1 MSTLN
6 TLLEYQEAD
15 KKLLE
20 IEKEVSSSEEYK
32 KYAQARKFMKSAQER
47 LEAYD
52 RRAAELKL
60 LCEELAARSGEITEA
75 IAEYHDLDEM
85 IEDGGD
91 TSYYEKTV
99 RSLSDKLRGLKS
111 ELNKLVAEIKSVN
124 EEYKKFREQ
133 TIAMKNQGTEYKQ
146 KYDAVLGG
154 RAAEV
159 SEIKKTLEELAGN
172 VPADI
177 MQKYAAKRKEKIFP
191 IIVPLVDGRCICRMD
206 ISLAR
211 QSELSGGKVI
221 ECEHCRRFIYKK

>member
-99 RSLSDKLRGLKS
+99 R
-111 ELNKLVAEIKSVN
+111 
-124 EEYKKFREQ
+124 
-133 TIAMKNQGTEYKQ
+133 
-146 KYDAVLGG
+146 
-154 RAAEV
+154 
-159 SEIKKTLEELAGN
+159 
-172 VPADI
+172 
-177 MQKYAAKRKEKIFP
+177 
-191 IIVPLVDGRCICRMD
+191 
-206 ISLAR
+206 
-211 QSELSGGKVI
+211 
-221 ECEHCRRFIYKK
+221 

>member
-1 MSTLN
+1 MSALN
-6 TLLEYQEAD
+6 DLLEYQETD

-20 IEKEVSSSEEYK
+20 IEREISSSEEYK
-32 KYAQARKFMKSAQER
+32 KYAQARKFMKGAQEK

-52 RRAAELKL
+52 RRAAELKR
-60 LCEELAARSGEITEA
+60 LCEDLAARSDEISETV
-75 IAEYHDLDEM
+75 AEYHDLDEM
-85 IEDGGD
+85 IEGGGD

-99 RSLSDKLRGLKS
+99 RALSDRLRGLKA
-111 ELNKLVAEIKSVN
+111 ELNKLVGEIKNVN

-133 TIAMKNQGTEYKQ
+133 TIAMQHQGKEYKQ
-146 KYDAVLGG
+146 KYDAIMGE

-159 SEIKKTLEELAGN
+159 NAIKKQLETLAKGLPAELLE
-172 VPADI
+172 
-177 MQKYAAKRKEKIFP
+177 KYAAKRKEKIFP

>member
-1 MSTLN
+1 MNLDK
-6 TLLEYQEAD
+6 LLEYQAED
-15 KKLLE
+15 HNLRKIEEEIKL
-20 IEKEVSSSEEYK
+20 SEEYK
-32 KYAQARKFMKSAQER
+32 KYAQANRFMGGAQEK
-47 LEAYD
+47 LDLLD
-52 RRAAELKL
+52 RRANELKAL
-60 LCEELAARSGEITEA
+60 LEEVNRRDEEITSE
-75 IAEYHDLDEM
+75 IAEYNGLEDM
-85 IEDGGD
+85 IKEGGD
-91 TSYYEKTV
+91 ASYYEKTV
-99 RSLSDKLRGLKS
+99 RALSDRLRALKTELSKLTG
-111 ELNKLVAEIKSVN
+111 EIKAAA

-133 TIAMKNQGTEYKQ
+133 TIAMQNQGKEYKQ

>member
-133 TIAMKNQGTEYKQ
+133 TIAMQNQGKEYKQ
-146 KYDAVLGG
+146 KYDAVLGKSLRG
-154 RAAEV
+154 TFPPTLCKSTRRSARRRFFPSSCRSSTEGASAVWIFLLPARASFRAA
-159 SEIKKTLEELAGN
+159 
-172 VPADI
+172 
-177 MQKYAAKRKEKIFP
+177 R
-191 IIVPLVDGRCICRMD
+191 
-206 ISLAR
+206 
-211 QSELSGGKVI
+211 
-221 ECEHCRRFIYKK
+221 